1 MSVTVRYRSCVRWNT
16 MIHNPIFSCGR
27 MTRNVCHCEV
37 QVVCQMEYKCDRWNT
52 RIHNPICSCGRM
64 TRYVCHC
71 QLQVVSQIK
80 YEDTQSH
87 L

>member
-16 MIHNPIFSCGR
+16 RIHNPIFSCGR

-37 QVVCQMEYKCDRWNT
+37 QVVCQMEYKDT
-52 RIHNPICSCGRM
+52 QSIFSCGRM
-64 TRYVCHC
+64 TRNVCHC
-71 QLQVVSQIK
+71 EVQVVCQMEYK
-80 YEDTQSH
+80 DTQSH